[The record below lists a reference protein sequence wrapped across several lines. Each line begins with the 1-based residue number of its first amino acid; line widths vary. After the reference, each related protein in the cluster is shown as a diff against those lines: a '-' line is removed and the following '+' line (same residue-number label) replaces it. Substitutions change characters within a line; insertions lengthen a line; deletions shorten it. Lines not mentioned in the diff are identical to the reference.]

1 VVIAMDVERWRP
13 MITVCLLLALVEAPA
28 SAESGQGQL
37 SGTFEPISE
46 AFGLFSDDIGR
57 GEDDLPV
64 IVIFKDE
71 AKREAEGLDVKR
83 TYSIINGVSG
93 SANSSVLRGL
103 AADPEVAGV
112 YPDGEVVAAQPTN
125 ASIDN
130 RTFCATSRVNAKPL
144 WDRGINGSGVVV
156 AVLDSGIDKNHPDLA
171 GKVVGEVNFVDS
183 ERTTDDLLGHGTA
196 VAGLIAGSG
205 TASGGEY
212 MGVAPGASLLNVR
225 VIDSQ
230 GSGQISDIIAGIDW
244 AVENDADILT
254 LSLGGLNLGESNPP
268 ISMAADN
275 AMDAGTVVCVAAGN
289 LDERLLLLMMVASS
303 VSLGGIESPG
313 DGIKVI
319 TVGATDCDD
328 RIAAFSGSGPLRDG
342 RYKPTLV
349 APGVNVVSTV
359 PQKVDIEGKINNYY
373 AGASGTSLST
383 PVVAG
388 VAALLIQADPNLTP
402 AGVKAALTKGATK
415 LLSTQDEEYEAYYQG
430 AGLVDASG
438 SFEVLSEDGL
448 CSVLPD
454 QWSAGRWVYGDFWI
468 SGDDTVYG
476 SLDTGADRFQKKLY
490 ALAPGDVDWNSKFLF
505 FADEELSN
513 VTTTVSGPVS
523 EWAMVQPLPRNIP
536 ANGQRVFGVAVS
548 LPEGATPGR
557 HVGSI
562 DVAENGSTIFSVP
575 LTVEVAEPV
584 EMREGRGSAP
594 GSLVKG
600 EWDYLYVDVPT
611 STDEL
616 KCTLSWEGESD
627 LDLFLLS
634 PTSEYHPAGQEE
646 GAETVSVETPPTGRW
661 LVAAHARKIDGEADY
676 VLDVERTLL
685 ATSPK
690 RWSVGSAS
698 PGETR
703 EAAFSL
709 RNGGP
714 ALANVTYVG
723 MMENVEKVKWTDS
736 VGDKVIWTVPI
747 DVPANVSRLG
757 VTLAWDDPKS
767 DLALLLFNENGRP
780 VDVSYGA
787 EVKEEVG
794 ATHPATGLWRAI
806 VYGYHVTTKAEQPF
820 DLEATFYVQETWS
833 WVEARGPEL
842 LDSGAEGTVN
852 ATITVPSNASSVG
865 LEGYIQVRSD
875 EDRFT
880 IPISLTVGGASL
892 TGTSTTDLID
902 RDGDGLYEK
911 LCIGVEV
918 DVNAPGDYRV
928 EGSLLDGNGSAI
940 GWIGNTERLEMD
952 GSIEICV
959 NGTDIWSKGRCGPLR
974 LENLFL
980 YNGEGDIIDRYAGN
994 ITIFKCPEDF
1004 QHLSARLTGEFTDET
1019 ASSISGSG
1027 MKPDSI
1033 VIGVG
1038 VAVQTPGAYEVA
1050 GRIVDDD
1057 GFEIDAVEVSSPLE
1071 EGVQKVS
1078 LAFNPLKFIMKKTP
1092 SRLHLEEL
1100 TLSKDGE
1107 VIEKRKVAFTTEA
1120 YSPEDFTTAK
1130 KTYVISSPTAGRA

>member
-1 VVIAMDVERWRP
+1 MDVERWRP

-430 AGLVDASG
+430 AGLV
-438 SFEVLSEDGL
+438 L
-448 CSVLPD
+448 
-454 QWSAGRWVYGDFWI
+454 
-468 SGDDTVYG
+468 
-476 SLDTGADRFQKKLY
+476 GAQ
-490 ALAPGDVDWNSKFLF
+490 
-505 FADEELSN
+505 
-513 VTTTVSGPVS
+513 
-523 EWAMVQPLPRNIP
+523 
-536 ANGQRVFGVAVS
+536 
-548 LPEGATPGR
+548 
-557 HVGSI
+557 
-562 DVAENGSTIFSVP
+562 
-575 LTVEVAEPV
+575 
-584 EMREGRGSAP
+584 
-594 GSLVKG
+594 
-600 EWDYLYVDVPT
+600 
-611 STDEL
+611 
-616 KCTLSWEGESD
+616 
-627 LDLFLLS
+627 
-634 PTSEYHPAGQEE
+634 
-646 GAETVSVETPPTGRW
+646 
-661 LVAAHARKIDGEADY
+661 
-676 VLDVERTLL
+676 
-685 ATSPK
+685 
-690 RWSVGSAS
+690 
-698 PGETR
+698 
-703 EAAFSL
+703 
-709 RNGGP
+709 
-714 ALANVTYVG
+714 
-723 MMENVEKVKWTDS
+723 
-736 VGDKVIWTVPI
+736 
-747 DVPANVSRLG
+747 
-757 VTLAWDDPKS
+757 
-767 DLALLLFNENGRP
+767 
-780 VDVSYGA
+780 
-787 EVKEEVG
+787 
-794 ATHPATGLWRAI
+794 
-806 VYGYHVTTKAEQPF
+806 
-820 DLEATFYVQETWS
+820 
-833 WVEARGPEL
+833 
-842 LDSGAEGTVN
+842 
-852 ATITVPSNASSVG
+852 
-865 LEGYIQVRSD
+865 
-875 EDRFT
+875 
-880 IPISLTVGGASL
+880 
-892 TGTSTTDLID
+892 
-902 RDGDGLYEK
+902 
-911 LCIGVEV
+911 
-918 DVNAPGDYRV
+918 
-928 EGSLLDGNGSAI
+928 
-940 GWIGNTERLEMD
+940 
-952 GSIEICV
+952 
-959 NGTDIWSKGRCGPLR
+959 
-974 LENLFL
+974 
-980 YNGEGDIIDRYAGN
+980 
-994 ITIFKCPEDF
+994 
-1004 QHLSARLTGEFTDET
+1004 
-1019 ASSISGSG
+1019 
-1027 MKPDSI
+1027 
-1033 VIGVG
+1033 
-1038 VAVQTPGAYEVA
+1038 
-1050 GRIVDDD
+1050 
-1057 GFEIDAVEVSSPLE
+1057 
-1071 EGVQKVS
+1071 
-1078 LAFNPLKFIMKKTP
+1078 
-1092 SRLHLEEL
+1092 
-1100 TLSKDGE
+1100 
-1107 VIEKRKVAFTTEA
+1107 
-1120 YSPEDFTTAK
+1120 
-1130 KTYVISSPTAGRA
+1130 

>member
-1 VVIAMDVERWRP
+1 MDGERWRP
-13 MITVCLLLALVEAPA
+13 ILAIGLLLALTAA
-28 SAESGQGQL
+28 SASSEPGQPSDL
-37 SGTFEPISE
+37 LEPVS
-46 AFGLFSDDIGR
+46 AALDLFSDDYIGD
-57 GEDDLPV
+57 GKESLPV
-64 IVIFKDE
+64 IVIFNDGAEKE
-71 AKREAEGLDVKR
+71 VEGLDVKR

-93 SANSSVLRGL
+93 WANSSVLRKL
-103 AADPEVAGV
+103 AIDPNVAGF
-112 YPDGEVVAAQPTN
+112 YPDGSVEVAQPEN
-125 ASIDN
+125 ATADN
-130 RTFCATSRVNAKPL
+130 KTFCATRRVNAKPL

-244 AVENDADILT
+244 AIENDADVLT
-254 LSLGGLNLGESNPP
+254 MSLGGLNLGESNPP

-289 LDERLLLLMMVASS
+289 LDERLLLLMLVASS
-303 VSLGGIESPG
+303 VCLGCVESPG
-313 DGIKVI
+313 DGVKVI

-359 PQKVDIEGKINNYY
+359 PPKLEIEGKIDDYY
-373 AGASGTSLST
+373 TGASGTSLST

-388 VAALLIQADPNLTP
+388 VAALLIQAEPTLSP
-402 AGVKAALTKGATK
+402 AGVKAALTRGATK
-415 LLSTQDEEYEAYYQG
+415 LTNTQDEEYEAYYQG
-430 AGLVDASG
+430 AGLLDAQG
-438 SFEVLSEDGL
+438 SFDVLGEGRL

-454 QWSAGRWVYGDFWI
+454 RWSAGRWVYGDFWV

-476 SLDTGADRFQKKLY
+476 SLDTGADRFQKKMY
-490 ALAPGDVDWNSKFLF
+490 ALAPGDVDWSSKFLF
-505 FADEELSN
+505 FSDEELKN
-513 VTTTVSGPVS
+513 VTTTASGSVADWTS
-523 EWAMVQPLPRNIP
+523 VQPLPKEIP
-536 ANGQRVFGVAVS
+536 ANGQRVFGAAVS
-548 LPEGATPGR
+548 VPEDAVPGR
-557 HVGSI
+557 YSGSI

-575 LTVEVAEPV
+575 LTIEVAELM

-600 EWDYLYVDVPT
+600 EWDYYYVDVPT

-616 KCTLSWEGESD
+616 KCTLSWKDESD

-634 PTSEYHPAGQEE
+634 PTSEYIPAGQDE

-661 LVAAHARKIDGEADY
+661 VVAAHARNITGETGY
-676 VLDVERTLL
+676 VLEVERTLL
-685 ATSPK
+685 ASSPK

-698 PGETR
+698 PGETK
-703 EAAFSL
+703 ETTFSL

-723 MMENVEKVKWTDS
+723 MVENVEKEGWTDS
-736 VGDKVIWTVPI
+736 IGDKVIWTVPI
-747 DVPANVSRLG
+747 EVPTNVTRLG
-757 VTLAWDDPKS
+757 VRLGWDDSES

-780 VDVSYGA
+780 VDVSYGG

-794 ATHPATGLWRAI
+794 ATHPAPGLWRAI
-806 VYGYHVTTKAEQPF
+806 VYGYHVTTKARQPF

-833 WVEARGPEL
+833 WVEATGPER
-842 LDSGAEGTVN
+842 LDSGTEGTVN
-852 ATITVPSNASSVG
+852 ATITVPSDAPSAG

-880 IPISLTVGGASL
+880 IPVSLTVGGASL
-892 TGTSTTDLID
+892 TGDSRTDLID

-911 LCIGVEV
+911 LCVEVEV
-918 DVNAPGDYRV
+918 DVTAPGEYRI

-940 GWIGNTERLEMD
+940 GWLGSTERLEED

-959 NGTDIWSKGRCGPLR
+959 NGSDIWSRGRCGPLS

-980 YNGEGDIIDRYAGN
+980 YNGEGDIIDRYEGN

-1004 QHLSARLTGEFTDET
+1004 QPLSARFTGEYVDQTRTSLF
-1019 ASSISGSG
+1019 GSG

-1033 VIGVG
+1033 VIGIE
-1038 VAVQTPGAYEVA
+1038 VAVQAPGSYEVA
-1050 GRIVDDD
+1050 GRLVDDD
-1057 GFEIDAVEVSSPLE
+1057 GFEIDAVEVTVNLV
-1071 EGVQKVS
+1071 EGMQLVS
-1078 LAFNPLKFIMKKTP
+1078 LTFDPLKFIMKQTP
-1092 SRLHLEEL
+1092 SRLHLADL
-1100 TLSKDGE
+1100 TLSKSGE
-1107 VIEKRKVAFTTEA
+1107 VIEEITEA
-1120 YSPEDFTTAK
+1120 WSTGVYKPEDFTTAK
-1130 KTYVISSPTAGRA
+1130 KTYVISSASR